1 MQIIPVIDVK
11 GGVAVRAQGG
21 DRANYRR
28 LETPLSPS
36 ADPIAV
42 ARGLSSLY
50 PFTTVYVADL
60 DGIEGRGAALPVQ
73 TRFLIAWPGDEVWI
87 DDGSVSMPD
96 GPKRRRA
103 VIGSESMPKA
113 TIVPKGDVLSLDFRG
128 SAFLGPTELLET
140 PALWPARVIVMQ
152 LARVGSGE
160 GPDMLRLI
168 SIIARAEGREVFAA
182 GGVRSVE
189 DLRALREI
197 GAAGALVSTALH
209 AGKIKP
215 ADLRALAAAEQ

>member
-11 GGVAVRAQGG
+11 GGVAVRARGG
-21 DRANYRR
+21 DRANYAP

-42 ARGLSSLY
+42 ARGLTALH
-50 PFTTVYVADL
+50 PFATVYVADL
-60 DGIEGRGAALPVQ
+60 DGIEGRGPSIPVQ
-73 TRFLIAWPGDEVWI
+73 TRFLIAWPGTEVWI
-87 DDGSVSMPD
+87 DDGSTTVAQ

-103 VIGSESMPKA
+103 VVGSESMGEA
-113 TIVPKGDVLSLDFRG
+113 GILPKGAVLSLDFRG
-128 SAFLGPTELLET
+128 SEFQGPNELLEN

-160 GPDMLRLI
+160 GPDMLRLV

-182 GGVRSVE
+182 GGVRGME
-189 DLRALREI
+189 DIHALREI

-209 AGKIKP
+209 RGRITP
-215 ADLRALAAAEQ
+215 ADLAAMASAET